1 MTNEEVKELFF
12 KRAPVMFNGSIY
24 PRITAIIYRIDSYNK
39 LIVSAELLDRNGRS
53 VVIARAQDIKAVE
66 ITKVEEKKEG

>member
-12 KRAPVMFNGSIY
+12 KREPVVFNGCIY
-24 PRITAIIYRIDSYNK
+24 QRITAIIYRIDSYNN

-53 VVIARAQDIKAVE
+53 VVIARAKDISEVNK
-66 ITKVEEKKEG
+66 